1 MEGCSVSRRKDVECD
16 RKDGL
21 GDIKSKTMSQHA
33 VIFLR
38 HVVANRVK
46 IGYTLSIE
54 LYINNLLRGWYKI
67 CLLYTSDAA
76 DEL

>member
-1 MEGCSVSRRKDVECD
+1 MKKLEQNEKQARRKDVECD

-21 GDIKSKTMSQHA
+21 GDIKSKTMSQYA

-67 CLLYTSDAA
+67 CLKNSF
-76 DEL
+76 

>member
-38 HVVANRVK
+38 HVVAEQSENW
-46 IGYTLSIE
+46 
-54 LYINNLLRGWYKI
+54 LYFKHRII
-67 CLLYTSDAA
+67 H
-76 DEL
+76 